1 MHWVAPM
8 TRRHLLAGLAATVV
22 TLPTRAEE
30 PAGPAETQAGFRILR
45 ARPAD
50 AGGAGVGP
58 VLRVG
63 RGQDVKIRLINELL
77 EETALHWH
85 GVRGPNGMDGVPRLT
100 QAPVAPGASFDY
112 VFRAPDAGTFWYH
125 LYPPGQVALLH
136 GALVV
141 EESEPVAVDRD
152 AVLVLAATGDAINVN
167 GQASPD
173 IAVRANERLRLRLI
187 NASYRPLAL
196 RLDPH
201 RATVMAIDGQ
211 PAEPFV
217 ARDGRVGLGPGN
229 RIELFVDMTLEPDAA
244 APLRLATDKDEVTI
258 ARFRYGDGAPV
269 RQSPLPDP
277 KPLPTNALPS
287 RIPLQNAQ
295 RLEVPIGRGAARW
308 TDAKAATTA
317 AAAFGP
323 PLFSVKR
330 GRTVVLG
337 FKNGGEPVALHL
349 HGHAARLLDNLDD
362 GWKPFWLDTF
372 VVAQQPMRIAF
383 VADNPGKW
391 LISSRPLRPDD
402 AGLVTWFEVT

>member
-1 MHWVAPM
+1 MQRIALM
-8 TRRHLLAGLAATVV
+8 TRRHLLAGMATTLAG
-22 TLPTRAEE
+22 LPARAQDQADRAEMQGE
-30 PAGPAETQAGFRILR
+30 FRVLR
-45 ARPAD
+45 ARRVD
-50 AGGAGVGP
+50 AGAAGPGP

-63 RGQDVKIRLINELL
+63 RGQEVKIRLINELS
-77 EETALHWH
+77 EDTALHWH
-85 GVRGPNGMDGVPRLT
+85 GVRVPNGMDGVPRLT

-125 LYPPGQVALLH
+125 LHPRWQAAAFH

-141 EESEPVAVDRD
+141 EESEPAAVDRD
-152 AVLVLAATGDAINVN
+152 VVFVLAATGDSVSVN
-167 GQASPD
+167 GQASRD
-173 IAVRANERLRLRLI
+173 VAVTANERIRLRLV
-187 NASYRPLAL
+187 NAAYRAMAL

-211 PAEPFV
+211 PAEPFA

-229 RIELFVDMTLEPDAA
+229 RIDLFVDMTLAPGAE
-244 APLRLATDKDEVTI
+244 APLMLRTEQDEIAI
-258 ARFRYGDGAPV
+258 ARFRYGTGEP
-269 RQSPLPDP
+269 RRKTPLPDP
-277 KPLPTNALPS
+277 KPLPATALPQ

-295 RLEVPIGRGAARW
+295 RMEVPIERGARAW
-308 TDAKAATTA
+308 TDAK
-317 AAAFGP
+317 AAFGP

-337 FKNGGEPVALHL
+337 FKNSGEPMVLHL
-349 HGHAARLLDNLDD
+349 HGHAVRLLDNLDD

-391 LISSRPLRPDD
+391 LISARPLRPDD
-402 AGLVTWFEVT
+402 AGLATWFEVT